1 MRIFKHVH
9 PILRNPGDA
18 GMPRK
23 KKTYGIMGSREMC
36 RRSLCMLCTYMY
48 NIFDQ
53 QRRKCMILIVIS
65 KVGILM
71 NKTKDKTYIKSQF
84 KIACLCVC
92 VCLSVCLF
100 CSIMNEK
107 EKTSAEDLFRVEA
120 TSANYFVHQPV
131 VKVKTR

>member
-1 MRIFKHVH
+1 MAVNVKV
-9 PILRNPGDA
+9 PIKEDTAHADTR
-18 GMPRK
+18 MPRYK
-23 KKTYGIMGSREMC
+23 KFKSDINGIMGSREMC

-84 KIACLCVC
+84 KIACVCVRLF
-92 VCLSVCLF
+92 VCLSVLLYH
-100 CSIMNEK
+100 E
-107 EKTSAEDLFRVEA
+107 
-120 TSANYFVHQPV
+120 
-131 VKVKTR
+131 